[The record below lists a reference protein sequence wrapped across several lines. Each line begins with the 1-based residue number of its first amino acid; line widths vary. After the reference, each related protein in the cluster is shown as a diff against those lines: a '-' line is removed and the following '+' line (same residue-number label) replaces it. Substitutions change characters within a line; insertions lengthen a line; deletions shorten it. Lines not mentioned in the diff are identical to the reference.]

1 MVRTSLVLVSHSL
14 LLAEGCAEVAG
25 QMAPDV
31 LILPAG
37 GTSEGGIG
45 TSYDLVEQSVQQA
58 LTAGARAVVLL
69 GDLGSAVLTANS
81 VQEMLADERVLVA
94 QAPFVEGAIAAAV
107 AAQAG
112 DGGEQVRQA
121 AQRSIETFSTDD
133 FVPAGPDA
141 VAAPSGE
148 VLRRV
153 VQLRNRLGL
162 HARPAAM
169 LARRAVEFD
178 ARLLVNGADATSVLA
193 LMGLGLT
200 GGAQIEL
207 EATGPQAEQMLETIT
222 AEVEAG
228 FGEE

>member
-1 MVRTSLVLVSHSL
+1 MAPTSLVLVSHSL
-14 LLAEGCAEVAG
+14 LLAQGCAEVAG

-37 GTSEGGIG
+37 GTSDGEVG
-45 TSYDLVEQSVQQA
+45 TSYDLVEQSVQRA
-58 LTAGARAVVLL
+58 LAGGARSVVLL
-69 GDLGSAVLTANS
+69 GDLGSAVLTAHS
-81 VQEMLADERVLVA
+81 VQEVLADDRVTVA
-94 QAPFVEGAIAAAV
+94 PAPFVEGAVAAAV

-112 DGGEQVRQA
+112 DDGAQVREA
-121 AQRSIETFSTDD
+121 AQRSIETFGDSEPGPGEPGAGAA
-133 FVPAGPDA
+133 PAG
-141 VAAPSGE
+141 E
-148 VLRRV
+148 VVRRV
-153 VQLRNRLGL
+153 VQLRNRMGL

-178 ARLLVNGADATSVLA
+178 ARLLVNGVDATSVLA
-193 LMGLGLT
+193 LMGLGLS

-207 EATGPQAEQMLETIT
+207 EATGPQAEQVLETIA

>member
-1 MVRTSLVLVSHSL
+1 MAPTSLVLVSHSV
-14 LLAEGCAEVAG
+14 LLAEGCAEVAR

-37 GTSEGGIG
+37 GTDEGGLG
-45 TSYDLVEQSVQQA
+45 TSYDLVSQSVRRT
-58 LTAGARAVVLL
+58 LDGGAREVVLL
-69 GDLGSAVLTANS
+69 GDLGSAVLTATS

-94 QAPFVEGAIAAAV
+94 EAPFVEGAVAAAV

-112 DGGEQVRQA
+112 DGGAPVREA
-121 AQRSIETFSTDD
+121 AQRSVEAFPGA
-133 FVPAGPDA
+133 PAPGGSSGA
-141 VAAPSGE
+141 EAPPGE
-148 VLRRV
+148 PLRRL
-153 VQLRNRLGL
+153 VQLRNRMGL

-178 ARLLVNGADATSVLA
+178 ARLLVNGVDATSVLA

-200 GGAQIEL
+200 AGAEIEL
-207 EATGPQAEQMLETIT
+207 EAVGPQAEQVLETIS